1 MGVPEDEVQMM
12 IRTMKW
18 SRTRKPA
25 QLFFVALMAFSIPML
40 SCYEVEI
47 SESAQNNPNES
58 LSEVPSITA
67 SLNQEEVQ
75 EPTEAMLMA
84 VPMSL
89 PFPERAGLK
98 REGVELR
105 EQEIYQ
111 LAEAN
116 YNAEL
121 LTLDPGYGWDLS
133 RTRVNAN
140 PVVIGAERL
149 SESSQKAAFVTRS
162 SKKNLVGRLGRPS
175 GDQLMSLE
183 NAYRTAFRNLF
194 SNPYRDQGRR
204 IVGSD
209 ESFEEALFG
218 DDPFGD
224 QNPFEDALA
233 ASDLE
238 NSGQQPAQDYAPPPP
253 PVVDEPKPP
262 EMNVSAGVL
271 QSVEEVE
278 ELPEGPFN
286 FLLTGDF
293 SENGEETVF
302 RAIRDDL
309 GRFVLENYTRY
320 TLSTGFLLFKGD
332 EQVLTA
338 DLNRDD
344 ALDLVVVREGSRDLV
359 EIFEGKGGT
368 LFEQWTSLSVTEKI
382 IGISAFELSGDG
394 EDDLILIVEG
404 VPHLIVYEQA
414 GSDFRYSK
422 ELVLPFEP
430 GLLVED
436 QENLEERRLYV
447 FNSTLTEVVAL
458 SSEDPG
464 VLISGVDTVL
474 DHFKTVSV
482 DGFPGGISFLNLGG
496 RITLAQT
503 TSQSVL
509 FVGSF
514 AVADQTPVVIV
525 GRQQL
530 LFVP

>member
-1 MGVPEDEVQMM
+1 MM
-12 IRTMKW
+12 AQTMKW

-40 SCYEVEI
+40 SCYEVET
-47 SESAQNNPNES
+47 SESGQIDPAENV
-58 LSEVPSITA
+58 SEVPSIAA
-67 SLNQEEVQ
+67 SLNQEAVQ
-75 EPTEAMLMA
+75 EPASITVL
-84 VPMSL
+84 VPL
-89 PFPERAGLK
+89 PLPERGDLK
-98 REGVELR
+98 REGVELWDKG
-105 EQEIYQ
+105 IYR
-111 LAEAN
+111 LAEAD
-116 YNAEL
+116 YDAEL

-133 RTRVNAN
+133 RARVNAN
-140 PVVIGAERL
+140 PEVLEVERFP
-149 SESSQKAAFVTRS
+149 ESSQQAAFGTRS

-183 NAYRTAFRNLF
+183 YAYRAALLNLF
-194 SNPYRDQGRR
+194 SSPSRDRGQSTF
-204 IVGSD
+204 GSD
-209 ESFEEALFG
+209 ESFDESFFW
-218 DDPFGD
+218 DDPFRD
-224 QNPFEDALA
+224 QNPFEEALA
-233 ASDLE
+233 ASELE
-238 NSGQQPAQDYAPPPP
+238 NSGQQPEQDPPPPPPPP
-253 PVVDEPKPP
+253 PVVDGPKPP
-262 EMNVSAGVL
+262 AMNVSAGVL
-271 QSVEEVE
+271 QTIEKVE

-293 SENGEETVF
+293 SENGEEMVF

-320 TLSTGFLLFKGD
+320 TLSTGFLLFKED

-368 LFEQWTSLSVTEKI
+368 LFEKWTSLSVSAKI
-382 IGISAFELSGDG
+382 IGISAFDLSGDG
-394 EDDLILIVEG
+394 EDDLVLILEG
-404 VPHLIVYEQA
+404 VSHLIVYERA

-430 GLLVED
+430 GLLVEA
-436 QENLEERRLYV
+436 QESLEERRLYV
-447 FNSTLTEVVAL
+447 FNSTLTEVVTL
-458 SSEDPG
+458 SSEEPG
-464 VLISGVDTVL
+464 VLISGLDTVL
-474 DHFKTVSV
+474 DHFKTISV
-482 DGFPGGISFLNLGG
+482 DGFAGEISFLNWGG

-514 AVADQTPVVIV
+514 AVADQTPVVIL